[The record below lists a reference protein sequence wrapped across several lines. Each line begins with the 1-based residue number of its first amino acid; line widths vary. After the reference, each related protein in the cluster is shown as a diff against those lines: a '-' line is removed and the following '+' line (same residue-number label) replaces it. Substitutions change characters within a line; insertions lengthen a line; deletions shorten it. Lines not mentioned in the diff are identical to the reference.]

1 MPGEYLELV
10 KEEISDIYCILLL
23 YVLFQFIGWR
33 TNITMLLVDVKL
45 FPQKPFNNMTIIN

>member
-10 KEEISDIYCILLL
+10 KEEISDIYCIFL

-33 TNITMLLVDVKL
+33 TNITTLLVDVKL
-45 FPQKPFNNMTIIN
+45 FPQKPYNK

>member
-10 KEEISDIYCILLL
+10 KEEISDIYCILFL

-33 TNITMLLVDVKL
+33 TNITM
-45 FPQKPFNNMTIIN
+45 F